1 MPDGIRSRD
10 LTPLLAGKYRH
21 RFADTDGTKSQTP
34 RMGSLASNIA
44 PVAGSTIT
52 SVNPAN
58 GKALGEVPDHSAEQV
73 RAAVAAARAAQ
84 VEWGALSIETRC
96 RRVLR
101 YAEVLMARAE
111 EVIDIL
117 VKEGGKTRLE
127 ALGMEVIVV
136 ADLVRYFAKHAPAML
151 APEPISLHL
160 LKHRASYLHHVPRG
174 VVGVI
179 APWNFPFSIPLGE
192 TMMAL
197 IAGNAVVLK
206 PSEVTPLIALKARE
220 LYLAA
225 DLPPE
230 LFQVVTGRGTTG
242 VALIDSGIDYCVFT
256 GSVATGKKVA
266 AACGE
271 RLIPC
276 TLELGG
282 KAPAVVCADA
292 DLDRAAQAITW
303 GGFANSGQVCAS
315 VERVYAV
322 DSIHDA
328 LVEKIVARARELRQ
342 GDASTD
348 ANVDIGAMAWDQQVN
363 NVERLVTSAV
373 AAGATVEVG
382 GKRSPGPGLFFQPT
396 VLTGCRQ
403 DMDVMRK
410 EIFGP
415 VIPIMRVADEDTAIR
430 HANDSQ
436 LGLLAY
442 VFTRDRERGKRIAER
457 IEAGT
462 VMINDVLNTYA
473 CPETPWGGVKQ
484 SGIGRTHSVI
494 GLRDLCQTR
503 HVNHDRLSMPRELW
517 WYPYKDSTFRAVLRG
532 AKLLF
537 GKRFWQR

>member
-1 MPDGIRSRD
+1 
-10 LTPLLAGKYRH
+10 
-21 RFADTDGTKSQTP
+21 
-34 RMGSLASNIA
+34 
-44 PVAGSTIT
+44 
-52 SVNPAN
+52 
-58 GKALGEVPDHSAEQV
+58 
-73 RAAVAAARAAQ
+73 
-84 VEWGALSIETRC
+84 
-96 RRVLR
+96 
-101 YAEVLMARAE
+101 
-111 EVIDIL
+111 
-117 VKEGGKTRLE
+117 
-127 ALGMEVIVV
+127 MEVILV

-151 APEPISLHL
+151 APEPIPLHL
-160 LKHRASYLHHVPRG
+160 LKHRGSYLHFVPRG

-197 IAGNAVVLK
+197 IAGNGVVLK
-206 PSEVTPLIALKARE
+206 PSDVTPLIALKARE

-225 DLPPE
+225 DLPAE
-230 LFQVVTGRGTTG
+230 LFQVVTGRGATG
-242 VALIDSGIDYCVFT
+242 AALIDGGIDYCVFT

-271 RLIPC
+271 RLIPH

-322 DSIHDA
+322 DAIHDE
-328 LVEKIVARARELRQ
+328 LVERITKRARELRQ

-348 ANVDIGAMAWDQQVN
+348 ANVDVGAMAWDRQVDH
-363 NVERLVTSAV
+363 VDTLVK
-373 AAGATVEVG
+373 AALAQGAKLEVG
-382 GKRSPGPGLFFQPT
+382 GNRSPGPGLFFQPT

-415 VIPIMRVADEDTAIR
+415 VIPIMRVADEEEAIR
-430 HANDSQ
+430 LANDSQ

-457 IEAGT
+457 IAAGT

-494 GLRDLCQTR
+494 GLRDMCETR

-517 WYPYKDSTFRAVLRG
+517 WYPYKESTFKLVLRG
-532 AKLLF
+532 AKVLF
-537 GKRFWQR
+537 GKRFWQ